1 MVQLN
6 NKSASPFAI
15 PKKCW
20 KNFNK
25 GAPCLREVSYEVANY
40 YSAGYERA
48 LGHFLRS
55 LSSNVRKN
63 NWYRFIISPEW
74 IYKECE
80 AIIHS

>member
-1 MVQLN
+1 MKFQAKILPVT
-6 NKSASPFAI
+6 S
-15 PKKCW
+15 
-20 KNFNK
+20 
-25 GAPCLREVSYEVANY
+25 G
-40 YSAGYERA
+40 
-48 LGHFLRS
+48 LGLFLRS